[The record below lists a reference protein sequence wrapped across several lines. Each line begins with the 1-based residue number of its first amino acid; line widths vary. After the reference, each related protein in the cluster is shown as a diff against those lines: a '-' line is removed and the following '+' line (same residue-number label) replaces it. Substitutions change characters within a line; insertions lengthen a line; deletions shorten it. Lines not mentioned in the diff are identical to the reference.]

1 MPEGSKIPAD
11 VYSLYLI
18 RCADGSFYTGIATDV
33 KRRLVEHQNGRRGSK
48 YLRGRGPL
56 TLHFEQIIGDRRLA
70 SRLEWR
76 VKRMPAADKADPN
89 VLREQIEALLR
100 ELDAAAVA

>member
-1 MPEGSKIPAD
+1 MPEGSQIPAD
-11 VYSLYLI
+11 AYSLYLV

-33 KRRLVEHQNGRRGSK
+33 QRRLLEHQNGRRGSK
-48 YLRGRGPL
+48 YLRGKGPL
-56 TLHFEQIIGDRRLA
+56 TLHFEQIIGDRSLA

-76 VKRMPAADKADPN
+76 VKRMPAAEKADRK
-89 VLREQIEALLR
+89 VLRQQIEALLG